1 MAQKLRLVVAHSNL
15 VINGVYYDLAE
26 EPEVTGD
33 PNYNFK
39 RFSVTLKPNG
49 DLLLDNVSEDITG
62 TSESLEITAGIAA
75 IQGKAL
81 LLWTKNNG

>member
-1 MAQKLRLVVAHSNL
+1 MAQKLRLVVSHSNL
-15 VINGVYYDLAE
+15 VINGIYYKLSE
-26 EPEVTGD
+26 QPEVTGD

-39 RFSVTLKPNG
+39 RFSVTLKSNG
-49 DLLLDNVSEDITG
+49 DLLLDNVSEDIQG
-62 TSESLEITAGIAA
+62 TSLNLQVTAGISA